1 MPCEYRISQKFYN
14 FRSYRTGKLF
24 YSPFKT
30 AGGKDKIM
38 NLEKIMNVLATRGIK
53 STPMR
58 VVKNNTEF
66 HGLRLCLPDN
76 PTISPVVYYTAEDT
90 TEIFLKKIDSV
101 LNLGSV
107 QINSSNLTN
116 LDYVKDHIFLG
127 IQRNSDDLYYLK
139 KKWLNF
145 ELYLQIPLTVKGLDG
160 IGTCKVTAK
169 LLQALGT
176 SEKDLWNFAFINS
189 QSQYTIHSFGDG
201 FFYFVDSSLKTAA
214 TALCCPEF
222 FQNFCR
228 TIYEPGCYILPSS
241 TEDLIILPLS
251 YLPYTAENM
260 HRLADMVHTVN
271 QEAVVSEIQLDPV
284 VYYYNYYNNTIE
296 IAATYEKEI

>member
-1 MPCEYRISQKFYN
+1 
-14 FRSYRTGKLF
+14 
-24 YSPFKT
+24 
-30 AGGKDKIM
+30 M
-38 NLEKIMNVLATRGIK
+38 NLEKIMNVLSARGIK

-139 KKWLNF
+139 REYETF
-145 ELYLQIPLTVKGLDG
+145 SVK
-160 IGTCKVTAK
+160 
-169 LLQALGT
+169 
-176 SEKDLWNFAFINS
+176 
-189 QSQYTIHSFGDG
+189 
-201 FFYFVDSSLKTAA
+201 
-214 TALCCPEF
+214 
-222 FQNFCR
+222 
-228 TIYEPGCYILPSS
+228 
-241 TEDLIILPLS
+241 
-251 YLPYTAENM
+251 
-260 HRLADMVHTVN
+260 
-271 QEAVVSEIQLDPV
+271 
-284 VYYYNYYNNTIE
+284 
-296 IAATYEKEI
+296 